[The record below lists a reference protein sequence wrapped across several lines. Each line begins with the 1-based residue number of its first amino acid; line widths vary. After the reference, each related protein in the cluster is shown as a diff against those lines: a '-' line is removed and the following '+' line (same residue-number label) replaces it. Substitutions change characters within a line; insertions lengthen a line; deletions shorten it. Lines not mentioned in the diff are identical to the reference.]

1 MGRNHSRIN
10 GCLRPNNDV
19 GYYYHHQCDCTVWHN
34 RQSLHGQWLPL
45 HFEYRHIHCT
55 RYEEHRFSAFGG
67 NQNYTVR
74 CFRTID
80 SCRRSVFQY
89 GDTFNIIRVKVVHGT
104 TFYTVNQDIGDAL
117 FNVPTPR
124 ILILLPSSPGRP

>member
-1 MGRNHSRIN
+1 MWVIIIIVNAIVQSGIIGRAYTVN
-10 GCLRPNNDV
+10 GCRCILNTDISIVRDT
-19 GYYYHHQCDCTVWHN
+19 GST
-34 RQSLHGQWLPL
+34 G
-45 HFEYRHIHCT
+45 
-55 RYEEHRFSAFGG
+55 FSAFGS

-104 TFYTVNQDIGDAL
+104 TFYTVNQDIGRCIIQRSYTADSDITSVFTGTSLTCSNCYTRHQAL
-117 FNVPTPR
+117 QTA
-124 ILILLPSSPGRP
+124 